1 MSILIPLGLG
11 ITTGIAYKIIRERL
25 DKPYLKKIFSFI
37 VLIILILEI
46 YPAKG
51 LYAPYKQPRDE
62 IPEEYS
68 WLKQAPSGPVLEW
81 PVTKSFSGDAV
92 YLERSMIHQKKLI
105 NGYAAFEWEGRK
117 KLAELTDL
125 SNKNALLSLYAF
137 GVRYLVVHRS
147 GRDFPR
153 WAGKKI
159 GEFNQIKVFN
169 NALVYLNKNSKTNLL
184 PQNFLDYCA
193 VLVENANEKN
203 RLMLRF
209 NSPSVYYVSKNKKQL
224 KVKVKWKSSST
235 PSYYEWP
242 FYPTLWQDGDT
253 YELVLDGNS
262 DRVLESAE
270 LTYSGSEKNSM
281 EIFRKI
287 EFSEVRSF

>member
-1 MSILIPLGLG
+1 
-11 ITTGIAYKIIRERL
+11 
-25 DKPYLKKIFSFI
+25 
-37 VLIILILEI
+37 
-46 YPAKG
+46 
-51 LYAPYKQPRDE
+51 
-62 IPEEYS
+62 
-68 WLKQAPSGPVLEW
+68 
-81 PVTKSFSGDAV
+81 
-92 YLERSMIHQKKLI
+92 MIHQKKLI

-137 GVRYLVVHRS
+137 GVRYLVMHQT
-147 GRDFPR
+147 GGDFPQ
-153 WAGKKI
+153 WAGKNLGK
-159 GEFNQIKVFN
+159 FDQIKVFN

-193 VLVENANEKN
+193 VLVENANETN

-262 DRVLESAE
+262 DRILESAE
-270 LTYSGSEKNSM
+270 LTYSGPEKNSM